1 MNRPVEESQRNG
13 HAEVNSFQSRTN
25 NSHQNKGN
33 NRRGNNGGGSAGHAR
48 TEDHEDQ
55 TNLPPRLRS
64 KDENNV
70 GGGRSDQGNRNN
82 RNHKNRRTSPNNFNS
97 SKVVE
102 GGRNSSARKNSPN
115 SNRQPQQ
122 TVTTGKGQNWTFF
135 CPINIQYCLVL
146 QM

>member
-1 MNRPVEESQRNG
+1 MNKPVEESQRNG

-70 GGGRSDQGNRNN
+70 GVGGRSDQGNRNN

-135 CPINIQYCLVL
+135 VP
-146 QM
+146 

>member
-97 SKVVE
+97 SKVGD

-115 SNRQPQQ
+115 SNRQHQQ
-122 TVTTGKGQNWTFF
+122 TVLLTKKRANYWTFLF
-135 CPINIQYCLVL
+135 TF
-146 QM
+146 

>member
-1 MNRPVEESQRNG
+1 MNKPVEESQRNG
-13 HAEVNSFQSRTN
+13 HAEVNSFQNTRT
-25 NSHQNKGN
+25 NSHQNKSN
-33 NRRGNNGGGSAGHAR
+33 NRRGGHNGGGSGGSSAGHAR
-48 TEDHEDQ
+48 TEEYEDQ

-70 GGGRSDQGNRNN
+70 GVGGRSDQGNRNN

-97 SKVVE
+97 SKVGD

-122 TVTTGKGQNWTFF
+122 TVTTGANYWTFF
-135 CPINIQYCLVL
+135 FVTLT
-146 QM
+146 